1 MVLFKRKES
10 AKGTEAGTGN
20 VVGFTKPKKIGFF
33 KVRAKPIF
41 GSKQAGAPMAATP
54 PKPAPIWK
62 APAPASP
69 PKKFTL
75 FKPKEPKPPAAKP
88 IPVARPAV
96 PPSPSKPFSLFGPK
110 KTRLPEMKPLPEAK
124 PAAAPPPK
132 KPLSLF
138 GPKKTTLPEM
148 KPVFSARPEP
158 APVRKFEP
166 FGPARKP
173 AAQAA
178 TAQARPA
185 APGAQGPAAKPGYKR
200 PGSIQ
205 IYFASV
211 AAKHKDLEAALR
223 AQGIKESPY
232 AFVKKMFINT
242 MIIVAVIT
250 VAVAM
255 LLLQF
260 FPFEPAV
267 PILLAVLLG
276 GASYPALFN
285 KFIRYPI
292 DRSTIIGNEIERDIL
307 FAARDMVI
315 SMRSGMPLFNAM
327 AAVSTGYGAASKE
340 FAKVVELV
348 QVGSPIEQAIDDVSS
363 KSKSKTFK
371 RVMLQ
376 ASVSLKAGADVVDAL
391 QGVVEEASQE
401 RVIDMRRYGQ
411 RLNALAMFYMLFG
424 VIFPSMGIAIAA
436 ILTTFVNLFTI
447 NVSTLLM
454 VLVGIT
460 FLQIIFLN
468 IVRSSRPT
476 FAM

>member
-1 MVLFKRKES
+1 
-10 AKGTEAGTGN
+10 
-20 VVGFTKPKKIGFF
+20 
-33 KVRAKPIF
+33 
-41 GSKQAGAPMAATP
+41 
-54 PKPAPIWK
+54 
-62 APAPASP
+62 
-69 PKKFTL
+69 
-75 FKPKEPKPPAAKP
+75 
-88 IPVARPAV
+88 
-96 PPSPSKPFSLFGPK
+96 
-110 KTRLPEMKPLPEAK
+110 
-124 PAAAPPPK
+124 
-132 KPLSLF
+132 
-138 GPKKTTLPEM
+138 
-148 KPVFSARPEP
+148 
-158 APVRKFEP
+158 
-166 FGPARKP
+166 
-173 AAQAA
+173 
-178 TAQARPA
+178 
-185 APGAQGPAAKPGYKR
+185 
-200 PGSIQ
+200 
-205 IYFASV
+205 
-211 AAKHKDLEAALR
+211 
-223 AQGIKESPY
+223 
-232 AFVKKMFINT
+232 MFINT